1 MKHQIILLGKD
12 ITSVYHGIKEFGADH
27 IHLLYTDATDHIE
40 TPMYRCCLRASDAT
54 ATKLNL
60 TMGTTWSKFAARFTK
75 SIRGS
80 LPITFPKER
89 RSWHSPL
96 SPLPKNQEPMLSIW
110 HNTAKSS
117 HLSHFEN
124 HPLQTTLNNDEILSL
139 SGNTLTTYHDAK
151 GLSDGDVKASM
162 RIKQFIEQYP
172 QEHARIQ
179 KFFSIFCKRQLN
191 RLPASKIFA
200 NNLRFKQRTVPSW
213 SL

>member
-1 MKHQIILLGKD
+1 MPPSYRNTHVPAVAYEHPMQPLQNWTLQWEQRDRSLPPVHQK
-12 ITSVYHGIKEFGADH
+12 YQ
-27 IHLLYTDATDHIE
+27 
-40 TPMYRCCLRASDAT
+40 
-54 ATKLNL
+54 
-60 TMGTTWSKFAARFTK
+60 
-75 SIRGS
+75 GS

-89 RSWHSPL
+89 RSWLRLL

-172 QEHARIQ
+172 QEHARTKSSLVYSASANSTVCQ
-179 KFFSIFCKRQLN
+179 PPKS
-191 RLPASKIFA
+191 LPTICGSSKG
-200 NNLRFKQRTVPSW
+200 TVPSW